1 MIEIEPSV
9 SSAGLAGFVHEWPA
23 SRVVFGPG
31 VISVAASE
39 AVRYG
44 SRIAVIHDPTAKSA
58 ADQVTADAGGRVCAR
73 IGEVLQHV
81 PIHAVSEA
89 VAIIQDARAE
99 VLICIGGGSATGL
112 AKAVARDL
120 ELPLVA
126 VPTTYAGSEMTSIW
140 GLTQGGR
147 KTTGRATTVRPRTVV
162 YDPELTLG
170 LPTAISVT
178 SGINAIAHCVEALYA
193 SDSSPLTRLAAAEG
207 IRSMAQALPT
217 ILERPHDIDA
227 RAYALR
233 GAWLSGWSLEV
244 STTGLHHKLCHVLG
258 GMLNLP
264 HSPLHT
270 VLLPYTVA
278 HITPAAVAET
288 QTVLESL
295 GITGLVT
302 DAGGLIWEH
311 HRLLGAPTSL
321 AAIGMRETDLDP
333 AIAEVSAVLADR
345 ALPPR
350 PAGPADLHDLIR
362 AAFNG
367 NRPAPWC

>member
-1 MIEIEPSV
+1 MIENEPSV

-39 AVRYG
+39 AARYG
-44 SRIAVIHDPTAKSA
+44 SRIAVIHDPTAQSA
-58 ADQVTADAGGRVCAR
+58 ADRVTADAGGGVCAR
-73 IGEVLQHV
+73 ISEVVQHV
-81 PIHAVSEA
+81 PVHAVGKA
-89 VAIIQDARAE
+89 VATIRDARAE
-99 VLICIGGGSATGL
+99 VLMCIGGGSATGL
-112 AKAVARDL
+112 AKGVARDL

-140 GLTQGGR
+140 GLTEGGR
-147 KTTGRATTVRPRTVV
+147 KTTGRAATVRPRTVV
-162 YDPELTLG
+162 YDPELTLD

-193 SDSSPLTRLAAAEG
+193 HGSSPLTRLAAAEG
-207 IRSMAQALPT
+207 IRFMARALPS
-217 ILERPHDIDA
+217 ILERPRDVGA
-227 RAYALR
+227 RGFALR

-244 STTGLHHKLCHVLG
+244 STTGLHHKLCHILG
-258 GMLNLP
+258 GLLDLP

-278 HITPAAVAET
+278 HIAPAAVAET
-288 QTVLESL
+288 RTVLESL
-295 GITGLVT
+295 GITGPVT
-302 DAGGLIWEH
+302 DAGGLIWDH

-321 AAIGMRETDLDP
+321 AGIGMREADVDP
-333 AIAEVSAVLADR
+333 AIAEASAVLADR

-350 PAGPADLHDLIR
+350 PAGPSDLRDLIR

-367 NRPAPWC
+367 DRPAAC

>member
-9 SSAGLAGFVHEWPA
+9 SSAGFADFVHEWPA

-31 VISVAASE
+31 VISAAATE
-39 AVRYG
+39 AVRHG
-44 SRIAVIHDPTAKSA
+44 SRIAIIHDPTAKSA
-58 ADQVTADAGGRVCAR
+58 ADRVTADAGGRVCAR

-81 PIHAVSEA
+81 PLHAVNEA
-89 VAIIQDARAE
+89 VALIQDARTE

-112 AKAVARDL
+112 AKAIARNL

-140 GLTQGGR
+140 GLTQDGK
-147 KTTGRATTVRPRTVV
+147 KTTGRATTVRPCTVL

-193 SDSSPLTRLAAAEG
+193 SDSSPLTQLAAAEG

-217 ILERPHDIDA
+217 ILDQPHDINA
-227 RAYALR
+227 RTYALR

-270 VLLPYTVA
+270 VLLPYTIA
-278 HITPAAVAET
+278 HNTPAAVTET
-288 QTVLESL
+288 QTILHNL
-295 GITGLVT
+295 GITGPVT

-311 HRLLGAPTSL
+311 QRLLGAPTSL
-321 AAIGMRETDLDP
+321 AAIGMQQTDLDP
-333 AIAEVSAVLADR
+333 AITETSAALAGHTLSPR
-345 ALPPR
+345 A
-350 PAGPADLHDLIR
+350 AGPTDLHDLIR
-362 AAFNG
+362 AAFHG
-367 NRPAPWC
+367 NRPAPSC